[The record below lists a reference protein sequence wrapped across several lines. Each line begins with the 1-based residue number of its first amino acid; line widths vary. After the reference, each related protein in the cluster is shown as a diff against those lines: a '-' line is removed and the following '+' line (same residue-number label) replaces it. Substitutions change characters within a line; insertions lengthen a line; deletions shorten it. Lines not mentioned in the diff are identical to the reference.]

1 MDKLKKEVKK
11 QEQKHKQ
18 LAEKYFNTRKA
29 LKDQHQST
37 KVEHEKL
44 KSTVA
49 SLEQKVN
56 EEMKV
61 YEK

>member
-29 LKDQHQST
+29 LKD
-37 KVEHEKL
+37 
-44 KSTVA
+44 
-49 SLEQKVN
+49 
-56 EEMKV
+56 
-61 YEK
+61 